1 MSISTKKKEN
11 PRDMTTRRQSA
22 EFPEQADDNR
32 RIWDANA
39 LWWDDRIGD
48 GNDFQTVLI
57 EPATERLLDVV
68 AGDTILD
75 AACGAGRFARRMAE
89 LGARVVAFDY
99 SAEFI
104 ARARERTARDAA
116 VEYHV
121 VDAASAEALLALGSN
136 RFDKAVCTMAIMDM
150 PEIGPLFAS
159 LSRMLVP
166 GGALVFSVTHPCF
179 HSAAVQRFAEIDEEQ
194 PGRHVI
200 RSGVKVSSYLSPFA
214 RKTEGIIGQPEPQWC
229 FHRSINTLFRFG
241 FEAGF
246 VVDGTEEPHFPEH
259 EPRAGVRW
267 QDMPDIP
274 PVMVVRMRLIGG
286 SQPYAASD
294 LHRRRD

>member
-1 MSISTKKKEN
+1 
-11 PRDMTTRRQSA
+11 MTTNRQNA
-22 EFPEQADDNR
+22 EFPEQADENR

-39 LWWDDRIGD
+39 RWWDDRIGD

-57 EPATERLLDVV
+57 EPATERLLEVV

-104 ARARERTARDAA
+104 ARARERTSRDAA

-121 VDAASAEALLALGSN
+121 VDAANAEALSSLGSN
-136 RFDKAVCTMAIMDM
+136 RFNKAVCTMAIMDM
-150 PEIGPLFAS
+150 PEIGPLFAT

-166 GGALVFSVTHPCF
+166 GGAFVFSVTHPCF
-179 HSAAVQRFAEIDEEQ
+179 HSAAIQRFAEIYEEQ

-214 RKTEGIIGQPEPQWC
+214 RKTEGIIGQPEPQWF
-229 FHRSINTLFRFG
+229 FHRPISTLFRFG
-241 FEAGF
+241 FAAGF
-246 VVDGTEEPHFPEH
+246 VVDGIEEPNFPEKT
-259 EPRAGVRW
+259 PNADVRW
-267 QDMPDIP
+267 HDMPDIP
-274 PVMVVRMRLIGG
+274 PVMVVRMKLMQD
-286 SQPYAASD
+286 SQRVVVRDS
-294 LHRRRD
+294 HRPRD

>member
-1 MSISTKKKEN
+1 
-11 PRDMTTRRQSA
+11 MTTNLQNA
-22 EFPEQADDNR
+22 EFPEQVDENR

-48 GNDFQTVLI
+48 GNDFQTALI
-57 EPATERLLDVV
+57 EPATERLLDIV

-99 SAEFI
+99 STEFI
-104 ARARERTARDAA
+104 ARARQRTSHDAA

-121 VDAASAEALLALGSN
+121 VDASNTEALLSLGSN

-150 PEIGPLFAS
+150 PEIGPLFAT
-159 LSRMLVP
+159 LARMLVP
-166 GGALVFSVTHPCF
+166 GGAFVFSVTHPCF
-179 HSAAVQRFAEIDEEQ
+179 HSAAIQRFAEMYEEQ

-200 RSGVKVSSYLSPFA
+200 RSGVKVSSYLSPSA
-214 RKTEGIIGQPEPQWC
+214 RKTEGIIGQPEPQWF
-229 FHRSINTLFRFG
+229 FHRPISTLFRFG

-246 VVDGTEEPHFPEH
+246 VVDGIEEPHLPQDESK
-259 EPRAGVRW
+259 AGVRW
-267 QDMPDIP
+267 SDMPDIP
-274 PVMVVRMRLIGG
+274 PIMAVRMKLMR
-286 SQPYAASD
+286 ASPPSTGA
-294 LHRRRD
+294 